1 MNVLLFLYLKL
12 YFDNDVPRSYV
23 EGIDGFGKGTKGG
36 VLMGGFIKN
45 VGGGEGEVDALG
57 EKPADGGIEKCDVGS
72 LGGGETGVVMF
83 CAKSDLP
90 LVGGQERDGEILAK
104 GVVVAGYGID
114 LVLVV
119 GVGQAIVGGQPTA
132 ELALELGRNVE
143 VGGRIRL
150 FHALAHH
157 RGTGMGKE
165 GIKADGDFG

>member
-1 MNVLLFLYLKL
+1 MFLYLDL
-12 YFDNDVPRSYV
+12 HFDDDIPRSDV
-23 EGIDGFGKGTKGG
+23 EGIDGFGEGTKGG
-36 VLMGGFIKN
+36 VWIGGFIEK
-45 VGGGEGEVDALG
+45 VGSSEGEVDALG
-57 EKPADGGIEKCDVGS
+57 EEPADRGVEESDAGS

-114 LVLVV
+114 LVSVV
-119 GVGQAIVGGQPTA
+119 GVGQAIVGGQPTG